1 MLYHQNIDFTMFD
14 DMIPWQRDVY
24 IAMLIRQVEE
34 DNEKEKLKQQ
44 ERRARAAAKR
54 R

>member
-1 MLYHQNIDFTMFD
+1 MLYHQKIDFTMFD
-14 DMIPWQRDVY
+14 DRLPWERDVY

-34 DNEKEKLKQQ
+34 DNEKAKLREN
-44 ERRARAAAKR
+44 ERRARAKR